1 MNKLTADE
9 LREMYLSFFE
19 SKGHKRIPGAS
30 VIPEN
35 DPTVLFTTAGMHP
48 LVPYLMGAMEHPAG
62 TRLTDVQKCIRTGDI
77 DAVGD
82 SAHLTFFE
90 MLGNWS
96 LNDYFKKEAIS
107 WSYEFLTT
115 KLGFSPDQLSV
126 TVFKGEGV
134 EGESGYIPADEEA
147 VEIWKSL
154 GIPDE
159 RIYRLPREDN
169 WWGPAGTTGPCGP
182 DTEMFIDTGKEKC
195 GPDCRPGC
203 HCGKYIEIWNDVF
216 MQYNKNA
223 EGAFEPLGRH
233 NVDTGMGVERT
244 ICMMS
249 GAATVYDTEIFA
261 PIMAKIDELSTVT
274 PEDAELALKSRRIVA
289 DHMRTATFILC
300 DPKGGVKPGNIGAN
314 YVLRRLIRRAVR
326 YSRFLGIAPG
336 FTVKLAEVICE
347 KYKHVYPELAE
358 NLATCKSDLEAEE
371 NRFNQTLDKGAAMFA
386 KVAEQLKA
394 HNQTQISGKTA
405 FKLYDTFG
413 YPLEMTLE
421 LAKEQG
427 LEVDVAGFEEAN
439 RKHQELSRTTSAGS
453 FKAGLQDNSEVVTR
467 MHTATHLLHA
477 ALHKVL
483 GPTANQKGS
492 NITAE
497 RLRFDFTWPDKMTEA
512 QIAEVEK
519 LVNEWI
525 EQGIDVTKKL
535 TTVEEAKAE
544 GAVALFGAKYG
555 EQVSLYSIGDVSK
568 EICCGPHVENT
579 KELGSFKIQK
589 EQSSSAGVRRI
600 KAVIGN
606 M

>member
-1 MNKLTADE
+1 
-9 LREMYLSFFE
+9 
-19 SKGHKRIPGAS
+19 
-30 VIPEN
+30 
-35 DPTVLFTTAGMHP
+35 
-48 LVPYLMGAMEHPAG
+48 
-62 TRLTDVQKCIRTGDI
+62 
-77 DAVGD
+77 
-82 SAHLTFFE
+82 

-107 WSYEFLTT
+107 WSFEFLTQH
-115 KLGFSPDQLSV
+115 LGFKPEQLNV
-126 TVFKGEGV
+126 TVFRGEGR
-134 EGESGYIPADEEA
+134 EGEDGYIPADEEA
-147 VEIWKSL
+147 VEIWKSV
-154 GIPDE
+154 GIPEE
-159 RIYRLPREDN
+159 RIFRLPREDN

-216 MQYNKNA
+216 MQYNKNE
-223 EGAFEPLGRH
+223 EGKFVPLGRH

-249 GAATVYDTEIFA
+249 GAPTVYDTEIFA
-261 PIMAKIDELSTVT
+261 PIMAKIEELSNSTGKGAGAPELPSIP
-274 PEDAELALKSRRIVA
+274 PEDRLRAKRIIA

-300 DPKGGVKPGNIGAN
+300 DPKGSVKPGNIGAN

-326 YSRFLGIAPG
+326 YARMLGIGEG
-336 FTVKLAEVICE
+336 FTVKLAEVICD
-347 KYKHVYPELAE
+347 KYSHVYPELKA
-358 NLATCKSDLEAEE
+358 NLAQCRIDLEAEE
-371 NRFNQTLDKGAAMFA
+371 KRFNATLDKGEAMYK
-386 KVAEQLKA
+386 KVAEQLKL
-394 HNQTQISGKTA
+394 HGQSQISGKTA

-413 YPLEMTLE
+413 FPLEMTVEMATKDGLTVD
-421 LAKEQG
+421 KE
-427 LEVDVAGFEEAN
+427 GFDEAN

-497 RLRFDFTWPDKMTEA
+497 RLRFDFTWPEPMTAE
-512 QIAEVEK
+512 QKAEVEK
-519 LVNEWI
+519 LVNGWI
-525 EQGIDVTKKL
+525 ADAIPVTKKT
-535 TTVEEAKAE
+535 TTVEEAKSE
-544 GAVALFGAKYG
+544 GAMALFGSKYG
-555 EQVSLYSIGDVSK
+555 DQVTLYTIGDVSK
-568 EICCGPHVENT
+568 EICCGPHVANT
-579 KELGSFKIQK
+579 KELGSFKIVK

-606 M
+606 MG